1 MVETVLFYLASR
13 GRGGELDYSDELFV
27 CTIFEHCAFS
37 SIVSRFI
44 VYSSLSFLQGE
55 HT

>member
-1 MVETVLFYLASR
+1 MVETALFYLPSQ
-13 GRGGELDYSDELFV
+13 GRGGELDCSDELFV

-37 SIVSRFI
+37 STESGFI
-44 VYSSLSFLQGE
+44 VYLSLSFLQGE